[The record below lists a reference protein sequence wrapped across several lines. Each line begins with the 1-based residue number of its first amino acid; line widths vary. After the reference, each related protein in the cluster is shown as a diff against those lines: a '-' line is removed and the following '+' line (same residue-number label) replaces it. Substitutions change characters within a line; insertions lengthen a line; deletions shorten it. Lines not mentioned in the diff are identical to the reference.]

1 MDKSELKRILKPLI
15 KSCIKEVMLEEDVIS
30 TMISEV
36 IRGTSTNLVA
46 TPQKEPNKEVRLNA
60 QKAKKQKLQETR
72 KMMSDALGNDAY
84 AGIFENLDPLTT
96 TEATSTPS
104 ASTAANPLSGYA
116 PTDAGI
122 DIRGLVSIAGDK
134 WSKLR
139 G

>member
-1 MDKSELKRILKPLI
+1 
-15 KSCIKEVMLEEDVIS
+15 MLEEDVIS

-104 ASTAANPLSGYA
+104 ANTAANPLSGYA